1 MLRKTIQLALCSILL
16 LTLPA
21 MASASST
28 ITLVIN
34 GTPYADQQG
43 KAAPYL
49 NQHQKL
55 MVPLRAILATL
66 PGVDSRSLKW
76 DAAKKEISLI
86 VPDPKGKPLYR
97 LSHKAGSDT
106 FTINGLPISMDSAS
120 EIRNGILYMPLR
132 DVVDAFGAKVHW
144 DGKKQSVYV
153 TVTNGL

>member
-1 MLRKTIQLALCSILL
+1 
-16 LTLPA
+16 
-21 MASASST
+21 MASANSA

-34 GTPYADQQG
+34 GTTYVDQQS
-43 KAAPYL
+43 KVAPYL
-49 NQHQKL
+49 NQDKKL
-55 MVPLRAILATL
+55 MVPLRAILLSL

-120 EIRNGILYMPLR
+120 EIRNNTLYMPLR

-144 DGKKQSVYV
+144 DGKKQTVYV